1 MSDNIALQT
10 KTYIQPQGGP
20 GALGGMGDA
29 IQNVDR
35 LAQVQQRGLSAQG
48 TMQEFAAK
56 QRAGA
61 IIAAAPDFETG
72 LKQAQSDPLVAG
84 FAPMVL
90 GQLRQTQGLIT
101 STQGEQ
107 AKQNRDGIQSV
118 LQAAAGA
125 ARDPSRL
132 PALITGGL
140 QGLPQDIQ
148 DRIKPA
154 IGSFTS
160 ALLDGLPADPTAR
173 GAAYTQRLVGLL
185 SSAGMSP
192 DTVAMNVGKTQQYDF
207 GDRKQ
212 FGLELPGQV
221 PQALGGPMGMGM
233 APSFQTIQG
242 PDGAPRPMIAASGPG
257 GLGASLTPM
266 GAAPAAGAPLGAPSA
281 PPGAP
286 APSAPA
292 APPPAA
298 SGEAP
303 RSPIPSVPAGMVGP
317 AGIQI
322 PSAAQIAGMPAAD
335 REAATTEAAA
345 KTKLA
350 HAIQEKYLMDSGT
363 NAAEL
368 EKSYAADAAGIPQA
382 ALVVNHMQDMMEKFQ
397 TGGLMGNRLAVA
409 QFGQGLKN
417 IGLDISQGAL
427 DKLAGGSLSDAEF
440 FKANIAPQMIHVLKE
455 SAQGTGRVMKDEVS
469 TIMQSIDLNTD
480 PKTIMMYLNQAKTA
494 MQIGMDRANGFSDY
508 AQRVEA
514 KDPTL
519 KGKTLAQYPIW
530 YSQNTKF
537 DQLPTKTPG
546 GLELGPRDP
555 ARAIGAGAAPAATD
569 YSQYDKY
576 KGKTFQGLTFRG
588 GDYHNPANWSK

>member
-1 MSDNIALQT
+1 
-10 KTYIQPQGGP
+10 
-20 GALGGMGDA
+20 
-29 IQNVDR
+29 
-35 LAQVQQRGLSAQG
+35 
-48 TMQEFAAK
+48 
-56 QRAGA
+56 
-61 IIAAAPDFETG
+61 
-72 LKQAQSDPLVAG
+72 
-84 FAPMVL
+84 
-90 GQLRQTQGLIT
+90 
-101 STQGEQ
+101 
-107 AKQNRDGIQSV
+107 
-118 LQAAAGA
+118 
-125 ARDPSRL
+125 
-132 PALITGGL
+132 
-140 QGLPQDIQ
+140 
-148 DRIKPA
+148 
-154 IGSFTS
+154 
-160 ALLDGLPADPTAR
+160 
-173 GAAYTQRLVGLL
+173 
-185 SSAGMSP
+185 
-192 DTVAMNVGKTQQYDF
+192 
-207 GDRKQ
+207 
-212 FGLELPGQV
+212 V
-221 PQALGGPMGMGM
+221 PQPLGGPIGMGM

-242 PDGAPRPMIAASGPG
+242 PNGAPMPMIATSGPG

-266 GAAPAAGAPLGAPSA
+266 GAAPGAGSPLGGPL
-281 PPGAP
+281 
-286 APSAPA
+286 APA
-292 APPPAA
+292 APSPTATPSPTPTPAQPA
-298 SGEAP
+298 NAP
-303 RSPIPSVPAGMVGP
+303 TTDAPSRSPIPSVPAGMVGP

-350 HAIQEKYLMDSGT
+350 HAIQEKYLTDSGA

-368 EKSYAADAAGIPQA
+368 EKSYASDAQEIPRA

-469 TIMQSIDLNTD
+469 TIMQSIDINTD

-494 MQIGMDRANGFSDY
+494 MQIGMHRADGFSDY
-508 AQRVEA
+508 AARVEA

-537 DQLPTKTPG
+537 DQLPTQTPG

-555 ARAIGAGAAPAATD
+555 SKALGAGAQVPGAGATPSAAD

-588 GDYHNPANWSK
+588 GDYHDPANWSK